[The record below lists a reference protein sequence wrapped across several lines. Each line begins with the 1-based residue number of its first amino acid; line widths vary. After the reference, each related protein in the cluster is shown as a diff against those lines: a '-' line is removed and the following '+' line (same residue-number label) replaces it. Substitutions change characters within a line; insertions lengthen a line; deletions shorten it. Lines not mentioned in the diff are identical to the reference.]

1 MIDERRTGLR
11 CIARRRI
18 RVIGKTR
25 DVERG
30 EWGVIRYETDNEGRR
45 LILVAWD
52 GGELIHV
59 FEDEVDVLWGSSAE
73 V

>member
-59 FEDEVDVLWGSSAE
+59 FEDEVDVLWGSNAE

>member
-25 DVERG
+25 DVEQG

-59 FEDEVDVLWGSSAE
+59 FEDEVDVLWGSNAE